1 MANILNT
8 EKVTNT
14 KVVDKLVE
22 PNSRRIANNDEPI
35 NMPYFLRQIFM
46 NCPELCGRK
55 DSFHHKPLVPQA
67 GSARTYGIA
76 QLLTIGRQVTY
87 RLLDRRFEHEQLW
100 NRYLLVERLR
110 AAGIYHNRLGKPC
123 DNFCETE
130 RRARGDTNPG
140 KPNSPMGWRA

>member
-8 EKVTNT
+8 EEVTNT

-35 NMPYFLRQIFM
+35 DMPNFPRQIFM

-76 QLLTIGRQVTY
+76 QLLTIGRQVAY

-100 NRYLLVERLR
+100 SRYLLVERLR

-130 RRARGDTNPG
+130 RRARGDTDPG
-140 KPNSPMGWRA
+140 KPNSPMG